1 LLLKKAT
8 NLIFPSV
15 CVSCECIIDENLN
28 LCSECNKKINF
39 LTKHYCNV
47 CGVVISDNIYTC
59 GKCIINPPPF
69 IALFTIIRT
78 DHNMLLFYHSH
89 KHISYP
95 IRTIARSAIFPT
107 KVRYSGFGLSRN
119 IAAGFFGG
127 LAPFICTTIIKVTGQ
142 ETSASFYMIFC
153 ALIGLVAISQI
164 KGELS
169 SKLPKVNQ
177 V

>member
-1 LLLKKAT
+1 MFAIL
-8 NLIFPSV
+8 
-15 CVSCECIIDENLN
+15 
-28 LCSECNKKINF
+28 
-39 LTKHYCNV
+39 
-47 CGVVISDNIYTC
+47 SDKV
-59 GKCIINPPPF
+59 GREKVMKFAF
-69 IALFTIIRT
+69 IAFVIV
-78 DHNMLLFYHSH
+78 
-89 KHISYP
+89 SYP
-95 IRTIARSAIFPT
+95 VFSMLCTGDYLLTFMAHILFIIPIAASLGPVSALMCELFPT

-169 SKLPKVNQ
+169 SKSPKVNQ

>member
-1 LLLKKAT
+1 M
-8 NLIFPSV
+8 
-15 CVSCECIIDENLN
+15 CEL
-28 LCSECNKKINF
+28 
-39 LTKHYCNV
+39 
-47 CGVVISDNIYTC
+47 
-59 GKCIINPPPF
+59 
-69 IALFTIIRT
+69 
-78 DHNMLLFYHSH
+78 
-89 KHISYP
+89 
-95 IRTIARSAIFPT
+95 FPT

-127 LAPFICTTIIKVTGQ
+127 FAPFICTTIIKVTGQ